1 MHATTMNR
9 EYFNNP
15 IKILHRLKDAG
26 FTQEQAEAQVEIF
39 TDYIDHNLATKQD
52 LVIIRQDLKS
62 MEERLEMR
70 ITIKTATIV
79 GSIVGFFYL
88 LEKFF

>member
-1 MHATTMNR
+1 MHTTTMNR

-52 LVIIRQDLKS
+52 LKEIRFELRE
-62 MEERLEMR
+62 MEMR

>member
-1 MHATTMNR
+1 MHATTMNK

-15 IKILHRLKDAG
+15 IKILHRLKEAG

-39 TDYIDHNLATKQD
+39 TDYIDNNLATKQD
-52 LVIIRQDLKS
+52 LMYIRQDLKS

-88 LEKFF
+88 LERFF

>member
-1 MHATTMNR
+1 MHATTMNK

-15 IKILHRLKDAG
+15 IKILHRLKEAG

-39 TDYIDHNLATKQD
+39 TDYINHNLATKQD
-52 LVIIRQDLKS
+52 LKEIRFELRE
-62 MEERLEMR
+62 MEMR

-88 LEKFF
+88 LEIFF

>member
-52 LVIIRQDLKS
+52 LKEIRFELRE
-62 MEERLEMR
+62 MEMR

>member
-1 MHATTMNR
+1 M
-9 EYFNNP
+9 EKVYLNNP
-15 IKILHRLKDAG
+15 IKILHRLKEAG
-26 FTQEQAEAQVEIF
+26 FTQKQAEAQVEIF
-39 TDYIDHNLATKQD
+39 TDYIDHNIATKQD
-52 LVIIRQDLKS
+52 LKEIRFELKE
-62 MEERLEMR
+62 MEMR

>member
-1 MHATTMNR
+1 MNK

-15 IKILHRLKDAG
+15 IKILHRLKEAG

-39 TDYIDHNLATKQD
+39 TDYIDNNLATKQD
-52 LVIIRQDLKS
+52 LIYIRQDLKS

-88 LEKFF
+88 LERFF

>member
-1 MHATTMNR
+1 MNATTM
-9 EYFNNP
+9 EKVYLNNP
-15 IKILHRLKDAG
+15 IKILHRLKEAG
-26 FTQEQAEAQVEIF
+26 FTQKQAEVQVEIF
-39 TDYIDHNLATKQD
+39 TDYIDHNIATKQD
-52 LVIIRQDLKS
+52 LKEIRFELKE
-62 MEERLEMR
+62 MEMR